1 MAGKKTEK
9 KSEFSQKAG
18 VARLRACDHCGEKV
32 PAHELQAKLVISYTD
47 AGTKRKVMQRVIK
60 GHGG

>member
-32 PAHELQAKLVISYTD
+32 PANELQAKLVIDYSS
-47 AGTKRKVMQRVIK
+47 GRRSNQMQRVIK